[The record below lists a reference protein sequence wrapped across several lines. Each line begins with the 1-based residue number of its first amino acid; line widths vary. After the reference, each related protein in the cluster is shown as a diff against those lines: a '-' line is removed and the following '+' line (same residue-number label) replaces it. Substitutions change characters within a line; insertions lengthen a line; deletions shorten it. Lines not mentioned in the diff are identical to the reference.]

1 MKGRNKTALHQ
12 PRHHLVMM
20 WSAHTCSATN
30 SHSSET
36 HCSITL
42 TPLLLPSLS
51 SITGSL
57 CHSSSHL
64 VNPCNTFKSLLRFP
78 CQAPRSAA
86 APRACLHRPR
96 AKSRAAQR
104 KGSLATRQRWPG
116 LPAPL
121 FIAVLTHSLGPHNHH
136 ILLTASYGPSS
147 PHRGVFSPTDLNY

>member
-1 MKGRNKTALHQ
+1 
-12 PRHHLVMM
+12 MM

-64 VNPCNTFKSLLRFP
+64 ANPCNTFTSLLCFP

-86 APRACLHRPR
+86 APRACLHQP
-96 AKSRAAQR
+96 RAAQGE
-104 KGSLATRQRWPG
+104 GSPATRQTWPG
-116 LPAPL
+116 LLAQLASL
-121 FIAVLTHSLGPHNHH
+121 FITVLTHSLGPHNHH
-136 ILLTASYGPSS
+136 SLLPAPFFPPPQCFLSHGP
-147 PHRGVFSPTDLNY
+147 RLPTCGFRPCYVR

>member
-1 MKGRNKTALHQ
+1 
-12 PRHHLVMM
+12 MM

-64 VNPCNTFKSLLRFP
+64 ANPCNTFTSLLCFP

-86 APRACLHRPR
+86 APWACLHQP
-96 AKSRAAQR
+96 RAAQGE
-104 KGSLATRQRWPG
+104 GSPATRQTWPG
-116 LPAPL
+116 LLAQL
-121 FIAVLTHSLGPHNHH
+121 ASLLIAVLTHSLGSHNHH
-136 ILLTASYGPSS
+136 SLLPCT
-147 PHRGVFSPTDLNY
+147 PHLSVFSPTGLDYRHVLFSLAM